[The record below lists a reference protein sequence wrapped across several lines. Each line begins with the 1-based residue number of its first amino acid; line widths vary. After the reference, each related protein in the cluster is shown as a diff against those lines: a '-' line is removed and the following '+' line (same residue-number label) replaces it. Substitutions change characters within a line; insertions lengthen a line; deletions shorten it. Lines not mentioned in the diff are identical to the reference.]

1 MAFESF
7 SAFLKMGEHG
17 LYVWLAYG
25 LATIVV
31 LFNILGPRHLAKQLV
46 KDHQR
51 KLRREQA

>member
-17 LYVWLAYG
+17 LYVWLAYS
-25 LATIVV
+25 LASLVV
-31 LFNILGPRHLAKQLV
+31 LFNILGPRYLAKQLV

>member
-7 SAFLKMGEHG
+7 GAFLNMGEHG

-25 LATIVV
+25 LAALVV
-31 LFNILGPRHLAKQLV
+31 LFNLLEPRYLAKQLV

>member
-7 SAFLKMGEHG
+7 AAFLKMGEHG

-25 LATIVV
+25 MAALVV
-31 LFNILGPRHLAKQLV
+31 LFNVLEPRYLAKQLV

-51 KLRREQA
+51 KLRREQV